1 MLKGIE
7 EIAKETIQIIK
18 DIETLMDKTKNTI
31 QESKPKIYSKDL
43 LEALFYHPYT
53 KRAFIEEHLNISRPT
68 ATSYLK
74 ELEKIGVLTAEKKGR
89 DIYYV
94 HNELFDLFRDM

>member
-1 MLKGIE
+1 ML
-7 EIAKETIQIIK
+7 AKETIQIIK
-18 DIETLMDKTKNTI
+18 DIETLMDKTKNII
-31 QESKPKIYSKDL
+31 QENKPKIYSKDL

-53 KRAFIEEHLNISRPT
+53 KRAFIEEHLNVSRPT

-74 ELEKIGVLTAEKKGR
+74 ELEKIGILTAQKKGR

-94 HNELFDLFRDM
+94 HNKLFDLFRDM